1 MSRTMSRFALSL
13 VPAALFAVSL
23 ASCMDNGLLALD
35 HTWEL
40 TSVQDSALP
49 YTVPNSAH
57 DIVITSALADLKAD
71 NTYTI
76 TFTGTAD
83 GVAGQVGSDH
93 GDWSVTSS
101 TFTFTSATISASYIA
116 ALVSGTFRASVPGQL
131 VGSTNAN
138 FEMLFEE
145 IQ

>member
-13 VPAALFAVSL
+13 VPAALFVISL
-23 ASCMDNGLLALD
+23 ASCGDSNLLQLD
-35 HTWEL
+35 HSWGL
-40 TSVQDSALP
+40 TTVQDSVLP
-49 YTVPNSAH
+49 YSVPNTAH
-57 DIVITSALADLKAD
+57 DIVITSALADLKGD

-76 TFTGTAD
+76 TFTGTSD

-93 GDWSVTSS
+93 GNWSVTQS

-131 VGSTNAN
+131 VGSTNSN
-138 FEMLFEE
+138 FNMLFTE